1 MAINRANGG
10 VTGVNNKTS
19 GGGNSITRITAS
31 TTFEVQPQTTE
42 VDVLVVAGGGG
53 GGNTSGEQGGGG
65 GAGGFRNLTNQA
77 VAPGSKISVTVG
89 AGGSAATAGSDSVF
103 SNPINSLT
111 ADGGGLGGSGGNP
124 APGPKYDYKINLI
137 CSLLYFVSAF
147 QENMNKKYGE
157 LMRLRHM
164 L

>member
-53 GGNTSGEQGGGG
+53 GGNTSGQQGGGG

-77 VAPGSKISVTVG
+77 VSPGSKIPVTVG

-103 SNPINSLT
+103 SNPANPIT
-111 ADGGGLGGSGGNP
+111 ADGGGLGGGGGNP
-124 APGPKYDYKINLI
+124 A
-137 CSLLYFVSAF
+137 SLVAIK
-147 QENMNKKYGE
+147 NHMNS
-157 LMRLRHM
+157 
-164 L
+164 